1 VIGEKTKAEK
11 LFYCLRPE
19 ELIFGLSLTLFL
31 TMASAACMV
40 SAFMAFAVFVA
51 ASITHL
57 VSVEVIEGPLST
69 LRMWTNVA
77 VMRIEAIINV
87 AAEVVGAVEPR
98 AGSDEHAAGE
108 PLGTIVPIWGAVV
121 WGEVVVAIR
130 ASRLYSDIDGNLGGC
145 RARDDQQSGNQG
157 GKGKDFP
164 IAHKF
169 LLTLE
174 KCNPDAKIVM
184 TGRD

>member
-1 VIGEKTKAEK
+1 MLMLDKQTTADPLSGT
-11 LFYCLRPE
+11 Y
-19 ELIFGLSLTLFL
+19 FGLSLTLFL
-31 TMASAACMV
+31 TMASAAFV
-40 SAFMAFAVFVA
+40 ASAFSVG

-57 VSVEVIEGPLST
+57 VSVEVIEGRLST

-77 VMRIEAIINV
+77 VTWIEAVINV
-87 AAEVVGAVEPR
+87 AAEVVVAVEPR
-98 AGSDEHAAGE
+98 AGSDEHVAGE
-108 PLGTIVPIWGAVV
+108 PFGTVVPIWGAVV
-121 WGEVVVAIR
+121 WAEVVVAIR
-130 ASRLYSDIDGNLGGC
+130 AIRLCSDIDGDLGGY
-145 RARDDQQSGNQG
+145 RARDAQQSDNQD

-174 KCNPDAKIVM
+174 NSNPDAKIVM